1 MTAQDI
7 HALSGAYA
15 VDALDDLERIR
26 FEEHLAACADC
37 RDEVAS
43 LRDTTWMLGGLTDTA
58 PSPELRDRLLA
69 GIKEIRP
76 LPPETAPKHRAIETP
91 EPSDALPGRRRFGW
105 RTFAAAAAVLA
116 VVGTGTVT
124 AVELL
129 RDDSSQTMTTA
140 ERVLNAK
147 DATTVAIDLPGDA
160 RARVVRS
167 VSENRAVLVTSDMP
181 AAPTGKVYELWLQH
195 DDVMVPAGVMPAGSD
210 QTFVLKGDAS
220 GTQARPG
227 SPSSPREAPTN
238 PPRPR
243 SLCSTSRRPRDLR
256 EVGAVGAAAVL
267 VIDGLGVRTGPGRSR
282 KRVRRPS
289 DAHEPARIR
298 GRAARAGRRQRRR
311 DAGMPRGPWS
321 RRRGPRL
328 VPRARVGA
336 RASGARRGRRQWAR
350 A

>member
-1 MTAQDI
+1 MTAHDI

-15 VDALDDLERIR
+15 VDALDDIERAR
-26 FEEHLAACADC
+26 FEEHLAVCADC

-91 EPSDALPGRRRFGW
+91 EPSGAAPGRRRFGW

-147 DATTVAIDLPGDA
+147 DATTVAVDLPGDA

-167 VSENRAVLVTSDMP
+167 VSENRAVLVTSNMP

-210 QTFVLKGDAS
+210 QTVVLQGDAGDAS
-220 GTQARPG
+220 AAGITVEPEGGSDEPTSAPIALFDFAQA
-227 SPSSPREAPTN
+227 T
-238 PPRPR
+238 
-243 SLCSTSRRPRDLR
+243 
-256 EVGAVGAAAVL
+256 
-267 VIDGLGVRTGPGRSR
+267 
-282 KRVRRPS
+282 
-289 DAHEPARIR
+289 
-298 GRAARAGRRQRRR
+298 
-311 DAGMPRGPWS
+311 
-321 RRRGPRL
+321 
-328 VPRARVGA
+328 
-336 RASGARRGRRQWAR
+336 
-350 A
+350 